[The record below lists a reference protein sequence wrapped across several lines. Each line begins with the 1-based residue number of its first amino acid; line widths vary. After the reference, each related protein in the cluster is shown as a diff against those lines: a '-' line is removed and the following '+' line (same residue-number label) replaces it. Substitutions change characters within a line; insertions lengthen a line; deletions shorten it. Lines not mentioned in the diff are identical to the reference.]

1 MIVPKKIVR
10 SRRKTIA
17 LVIDSDGELIVR
29 APFYASENDILRF
42 VQEKQDWIE
51 QKTREMK
58 QKTIERPRLL
68 LQEGETIPYL
78 GRECMIFRGMT
89 RKICFDGNAFLLPES
104 EDAGAKLVSWYK
116 KRAAVIL
123 KERVESI
130 AEKMQVSPAG
140 VKITSAKTR
149 WGSCSYTNHLNFTWR
164 LIMCPPEVVDYVV
177 VHELCHI
184 IHKNHS
190 KSFWKSVE
198 GIDASY
204 REHEKWLKENRRLM
218 EVI

>member
-1 MIVPKKIVR
+1 MIEPKKIVR

-42 VQEKQDWIE
+42 VREKQNWIE
-51 QKTREMK
+51 QKAKEMK
-58 QKTIERPRLL
+58 QKTKERPRLS

-140 VKITSAKTR
+140 VRITSAKTR

-190 KSFWKSVE
+190 KSFWNCVE
-198 GIDASY
+198 GIDTSY

>member
-1 MIVPKKIVR
+1 MIEPKKIVK

-29 APFYASENDILRF
+29 APFYASNTDIMRF
-42 VQEKQDWIE
+42 VQEKQGWIA
-51 QKTREMK
+51 QKSEEMK
-58 QKTIERPRLL
+58 QKKQERPTLS
-68 LQEGETIPYL
+68 LQAGENILYL

-89 RKICFDGNAFLLPES
+89 KSICFDGKAFLLPETA
-104 EDAGAKLVSWYK
+104 DAGVKLVTWYK

-123 KERVESI
+123 QERVETLAKSMNVRP
-130 AEKMQVSPAG
+130 EG

-149 WGSCSYTNHLNFTWR
+149 WGSCSSTNHLNFSWR

-184 IHKNHS
+184 LHKNHS
-190 KSFWKSVE
+190 RSFWESV
-198 GIDASY
+198 GKVDSCY

-218 EVI
+218 EIL

>member
-1 MIVPKKIVR
+1 MIEPKKIVR

-42 VQEKQDWIE
+42 VQEKQEWIE

-58 QKTIERPRLL
+58 QKTKERPRLSL
-68 LQEGETIPYL
+68 REGETIPYL

-149 WGSCSYTNHLNFTWR
+149 WGSCNYTNHLNFTWR

-190 KSFWKSVE
+190 KSFWNCVE

-218 EVI
+218 EVL

>member
-1 MIVPKKIVR
+1 MIEPKKIVR

-42 VQEKQDWIE
+42 VWEKQNWIE
-51 QKTREMK
+51 QKAKEMK
-58 QKTIERPRLL
+58 QKTKERPRLS

-130 AEKMQVSPAG
+130 AEKMQVSPGG

-190 KSFWKSVE
+190 KSFWNCVE
-198 GIDASY
+198 GIDTSY

>member
-1 MIVPKKIVR
+1 MIEPKKIVR

-29 APFYASENDILRF
+29 APFYAPENDILRF

>member
-1 MIVPKKIVR
+1 MIEPKKIVK

-29 APFYASENDILRF
+29 APFYASNSDIMRF
-42 VQEKQDWIE
+42 VQEKQHWIE
-51 QKTREMK
+51 QKSEEMK
-58 QKTIERPRLL
+58 QKKQERPTLS

-78 GRECMIFRGMT
+78 GRDCMIFRGMT
-89 RKICFDGNAFLLPES
+89 KKICFDGKAFLVPETV
-104 EDAGAKLVSWYK
+104 EAKRKLENWYK

-123 KERVESI
+123 QERVETI
-130 AEKMQVSPAG
+130 AKSMNVRPEG

-149 WGSCSYTNHLNFTWR
+149 WGSCSSTNHLNFSWR

-184 IHKNHS
+184 FHKDHS
-190 KSFWKSVE
+190 RSFWESVE
-198 GIDASY
+198 KVDVRY

-218 EVI
+218 EIL

>member
-1 MIVPKKIVR
+1 MIEPKKIVR

-58 QKTIERPRLL
+58 QKTKERPRLL

-104 EDAGAKLVSWYK
+104 EDAEAKLVSWYK

-184 IHKNHS
+184 IYKNHS

>member
-1 MIVPKKIVR
+1 MIEPKKIVR

-29 APFYASENDILRF
+29 APFYASENDILRL

>member
-1 MIVPKKIVR
+1 MIEPKKIVR

-42 VQEKQDWIE
+42 VQEKQEWIE

-58 QKTIERPRLL
+58 QKTKERPRLSL
-68 LQEGETIPYL
+68 REGETIPYL

-104 EDAGAKLVSWYK
+104 EDVGAKLVSWYK

-140 VKITSAKTR
+140 VRITSAKTR

-190 KSFWKSVE
+190 KSFWNCVE
-198 GIDASY
+198 GIDTSY

>member
-1 MIVPKKIVR
+1 MIEPKKIVR

-42 VQEKQDWIE
+42 VREKQNWIE
-51 QKTREMK
+51 QKAKEMK
-58 QKTIERPRLL
+58 QKTKERPRLS

-130 AEKMQVSPAG
+130 AEKMQVSPGG
-140 VKITSAKTR
+140 VRITSAKTR

-190 KSFWKSVE
+190 KSFWNCVE
-198 GIDASY
+198 GIDTSY

>member
-1 MIVPKKIVR
+1 MIEPKKIVK

-29 APFYASENDILRF
+29 APFYASTSDIMRF
-42 VQEKQDWIE
+42 VQEKQDWIYKKSE
-51 QKTREMK
+51 EMK
-58 QKTIERPRLL
+58 QKKQERPKLT

-89 RKICFDGNAFLLPES
+89 KKICFDGKAFLLPEAK
-104 EDAGAKLVSWYK
+104 DADKKLIAWYK

-123 KERVESI
+123 QERVETI
-130 AEKMQVSPAG
+130 AKSMQVSPAS

-149 WGSCSYTNHLNFTWR
+149 WGSCSGTNHLNFSWR

-177 VHELCHI
+177 GHELCHI
-184 IHKNHS
+184 LHKNHS
-190 KSFWKSVE
+190 RSFWESV
-198 GIDASY
+198 GRVDMSY
-204 REHEKWLKENRRLM
+204 QEHENWLKENRRIM
-218 EVI
+218 EIL

>member
-1 MIVPKKIVR
+1 MIEPKKIVR

-58 QKTIERPRLL
+58 QKTKERPRLSL
-68 LQEGETIPYL
+68 REGETIPYL

-130 AEKMQVSPAG
+130 AEKMQVSPGG

>member
-1 MIVPKKIVR
+1 MIEPKKIVR

-104 EDAGAKLVSWYK
+104 EDAEAKLVSWYK